1 VRVLLL
7 SEFYPP
13 VVGGLE
19 FHVQALALGL
29 QDAGHEVEVATL
41 SLGPTLDNGIRIH
54 HLSSTTSRV
63 PRLHQS
69 PVRPFHPPCPDPAI
83 RRQLAR
89 ILASSEP
96 DLIHAHNWLA
106 ASVPRRHRAPL
117 VLTAHDFSLTCA
129 RRDLFYRDRTI
140 CQGPS
145 LGKCME
151 CSIANFGP
159 IRGPVIAGLT
169 PIGLK
174 ALRPDGVITVSKVVA
189 DRIRGVLEVDPYV
202 VPNFISSS
210 LPGATVSTEG
220 LPPEPFV
227 MFAGASEPAKGID
240 VLLRAW
246 DDGLGIP
253 APLVLALLPGHK
265 PLPRPTRATVLYLSR
280 EQVLSAWRRAAVAIV
295 PSLWQ
300 EPCPTVVLEAMSVG
314 TPVIASDVGGIGE
327 LMTNGVEG
335 LLVRPGDVLQLRT
348 EVTRLLASPS
358 LRTAMGEA
366 GRVRAQS
373 YTSAQIIPAIED
385 VYSRVLQARERSQ

>member
-1 VRVLLL
+1 
-7 SEFYPP
+7 
-13 VVGGLE
+13 
-19 FHVQALALGL
+19 
-29 QDAGHEVEVATL
+29 
-41 SLGPTLDNGIRIH
+41 
-54 HLSSTTSRV
+54 
-63 PRLHQS
+63 
-69 PVRPFHPPCPDPAI
+69 
-83 RRQLAR
+83 
-89 ILASSEP
+89 
-96 DLIHAHNWLA
+96 
-106 ASVPRRHRAPL
+106 

-129 RRDLFYRDRTI
+129 RRDLFYRDRAI

-145 LGKCME
+145 LGKCIE
-151 CSIANFGP
+151 CSIANFGL
-159 IRGPVIAGLT
+159 IRGPVIASLT

-174 ALRPDGVITVSKVVA
+174 ALRPDGVITVSEVVA
-189 DRIRGVLEVDPYV
+189 DRIRGVLKVDPYV

-210 LPGATVSTEG
+210 LPEAMVRTEG

-240 VLLRAW
+240 VLLKAW
-246 DDGLGIP
+246 NDGFGIP

-280 EQVLSAWRRAAVAIV
+280 EEVLSAWRRAAVAIV

-314 TPVIASDVGGIGE
+314 TPVIASDVGGISE

-335 LLVRPGDVLQLRT
+335 LLVPPGNVLKLRT

-366 GRVRAQS
+366 GRVRARRYS
-373 YTSAQIIPAIED
+373 SAQVIPAIED